1 MKLLTSKAIQGYRD
15 YTKRTIAYA
24 KYKVGSTYHKTKI
37 ESVDVTE
44 EGIVEVR
51 FKIEAATTGA
61 ATVTEIQLYDTN
73 NDLWLSKQ
81 EFLEMN
87 SVAEAFIMSASW
99 KSVKGRLKN
108 NARTCELERSCGS
121 VSRKVRRTGFGRRAC
136 ATYTI
141 SGKSRTT
148 GNSTECYE
156 FEHDGSGSV
165 GGYADGIGKQ

>member
-51 FKIEAATTGA
+51 FKIEAATQVPLLLRKSNCMT
-61 ATVTEIQLYDTN
+61 LN

-87 SVAEAFIMSASW
+87 SVAELYYVCQLEISE
-99 KSVKGRLKN
+99 RELKN

-121 VSRKVRRTGFGRRAC
+121 VSRKVEEQVLAEGLCNIHHLRE
-136 ATYTI
+136 
-141 SGKSRTT
+141 K
-148 GNSTECYE
+148 
-156 FEHDGSGSV
+156 
-165 GGYADGIGKQ
+165 

>member
-15 YTKRTIAYA
+15 YTKRTIAYE

-87 SVAEAFIMSASW
+87 SVAEGFYY
-99 KSVKGRLKN
+99 V
-108 NARTCELERSCGS
+108 CQLE
-121 VSRKVRRTGFGRRAC
+121 
-136 ATYTI
+136 I
-141 SGKSRTT
+141 SER
-148 GNSTECYE
+148 EVE
-156 FEHDGSGSV
+156 E
-165 GGYADGIGKQ
+165 

>member
-61 ATVTEIQLYDTN
+61 ATVTE
-73 NDLWLSKQ
+73 
-81 EFLEMN
+81 EE
-87 SVAEAFIMSASW
+87 
-99 KSVKGRLKN
+99 
-108 NARTCELERSCGS
+108 
-121 VSRKVRRTGFGRRAC
+121 
-136 ATYTI
+136 TI
-141 SGKSRTT
+141 SGVKITHTSMKKVFPVHGKARKRNHIQANQYVALPDPDQPHGITT
-148 GNSTECYE
+148 GCQM
-156 FEHDGSGSV
+156 
-165 GGYADGIGKQ
+165 ALLI